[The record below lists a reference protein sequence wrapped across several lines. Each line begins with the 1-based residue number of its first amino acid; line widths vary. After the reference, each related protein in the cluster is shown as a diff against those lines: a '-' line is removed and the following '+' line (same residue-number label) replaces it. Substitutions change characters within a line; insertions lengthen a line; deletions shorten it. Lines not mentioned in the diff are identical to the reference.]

1 MSSKSHCFPTI
12 DEKGNHS
19 GIPFGQDFHQ
29 GGWNGCPDTKGVCAI
44 IKHSAVG
51 CPRLVWC
58 VYNLFK
64 YGCDKKILLY
74 ITFSP

>member
-1 MSSKSHCFPTI
+1 MVVQ
-12 DEKGNHS
+12 
-19 GIPFGQDFHQ
+19 IP
-29 GGWNGCPDTKGVCAI
+29 KGVCAI

-64 YGCDKKILLY
+64 YGCDKKDSFVYYFFAMFSVLKEQALCILLFNVTY
-74 ITFSP
+74 KALKRITFV